1 MAVRGSGRFIAPLAL
16 IASVLGVMVV
26 VLISRVDAP
35 APAVTPQQATQTDTQ
50 REKPKRRF
58 YVVKPGDNLTVIS
71 EKTGISI
78 ETIERLNPDVDPQT
92 LAAGARLKL
101 TP

>member
-1 MAVRGSGRFIAPLAL
+1 MAVRGPGRFLAPLAL
-16 IASVLGVMVV
+16 IVSVFGVMVV

-35 APAVTPQQATQTDTQ
+35 SPVQPTHQSTANDT
-50 REKPKRRF
+50 RSTKPKRHA
-58 YVVKPGDNLTVIS
+58 YVVKPGDNLTVIA
-71 EKTGISI
+71 EKTGVSI
-78 ETIERLNPDVDPQT
+78 ETIERLNPDVDPQA

>member
-1 MAVRGSGRFIAPLAL
+1 MAVRGPGRYIAPLAL

-26 VLISRVDAP
+26 VLMSRVETPTPVAS
-35 APAVTPQQATQTDTQ
+35 PQQATQTSTRQ
-50 REKPKRRF
+50 EKPKRRF

-71 EKTGISI
+71 EKTDVSI
-78 ETIERLNPDVDPQT
+78 ETIERLNPDANPQA